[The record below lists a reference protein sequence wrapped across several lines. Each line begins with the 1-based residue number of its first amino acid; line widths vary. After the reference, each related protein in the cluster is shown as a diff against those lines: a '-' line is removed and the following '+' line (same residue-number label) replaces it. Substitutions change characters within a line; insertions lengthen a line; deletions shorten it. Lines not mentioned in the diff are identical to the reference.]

1 MALRTSWLARP
12 PTAAA
17 NGGRVP
23 LAVLDRQRTNS
34 AFTEDWKARGRK
46 EGMEK
51 SERWIGYKKKIYVHL
66 CRFKKKYKKKRKAPT
81 LFLRVAFTSSVS
93 VSKTSASC
101 KHLKA

>member
-34 AFTEDWKARGRK
+34 VFTGAW
-46 EGMEK
+46 
-51 SERWIGYKKKIYVHL
+51 KKKGQNEKREREKRVHAMQVQGYQSMRDIKL
-66 CRFKKKYKKKRKAPT
+66 IKSTHFVSESCIH
-81 LFLRVAFTSSVS
+81 FLS
-93 VSKTSASC
+93 
-101 KHLKA
+101 